1 METLASLL
9 HVTPATAWMVVKVI
23 LAFGLV
29 MGIAPPLTWAERRG
43 SAMIQDRIGPNRAA
57 LFGKI
62 RIIGLVQALAD
73 GVKFFFK
80 EDQVPPHANKRLFW
94 LGPLL
99 AFVPAMLGF
108 VVIPLGRSFVSGG
121 ATYHFSLLDPGNG
134 MGMLFPMAVAGMA
147 VYGVLVSAWSS
158 NNKWAILGGMRASA
172 QMVSYEIGLSMAV
185 IAVFMAVG
193 GYDPHQIVAFQEG
206 SHSFFGIPLPNW
218 MVFRQPLGFLVFFVC
233 MFAETNRLP
242 FDFAEGESEI
252 VAGFHIEYGS
262 MKFALMGLAEY
273 GHILGASA
281 LITTMYFG
289 GWTLPYVGNHSQI
302 PVLVTFLAFLT
313 KVLIFS
319 FIFIWIRWTLP
330 RFRYDQL
337 MNLGWKKL
345 LPLSMANLLVIAYFM
360 RG

>member
-9 HVTPATAWMVVKVI
+9 HTSPATAWMAVKV
-23 LAFGLV
+23 LMAFGLI

-62 RIIGLVQALAD
+62 RILGLVQALAD
-73 GVKFFFK
+73 GLKFFFK
-80 EDQVPPHANKRLFW
+80 EDLVPPHTNKRLFW
-94 LGPLL
+94 LAPLL

-108 VVIPLGRSFVSGG
+108 AVIPMGRSFLSGG
-121 ATYHFSLLDPGNG
+121 TEYHLSLLDPGNG
-134 MGMLFPMAVAGMA
+134 MGMLFPMAVGAMA
-147 VYGVLVSAWSS
+147 VYGIMVAAWSS

-172 QMVSYEIGLSMAV
+172 QMVSYEVGLSMAV
-185 IAVFMAVG
+185 LCIFMVTG
-193 GYDPHQIVAFQEG
+193 GYDPHQIVAEQAHGWF
-206 SHSFFGIPLPNW
+206 IW
-218 MVFRQPLGFLVFFVC
+218 RQPLGFLVFFVC
-233 MFAETNRLP
+233 MFAEANRLP

-262 MKFALMGLAEY
+262 MKFALIGLAEY

-281 LITTMYFG
+281 LITTMYLG
-289 GWTLPYVGNHSQI
+289 GWRLPFIVDQTQI
-302 PVLVTFLAFLT
+302 PVIVTFLVFLI
-313 KVLIFS
+313 KVVSLCLV
-319 FIFIWIRWTLP
+319 FIWVRWTLP

-345 LPLSMANLLVIAYFM
+345 LPISMANLLYFAYRM

>member
-9 HVTPATAWMVVKVI
+9 HTSPATAWMAVKV
-23 LAFGLV
+23 LMAFGLI

-62 RIIGLVQALAD
+62 RILGLVQALAD
-73 GVKFFFK
+73 GLKFFFK
-80 EDQVPPHANKRLFW
+80 EDLVPPHANKRLFW
-94 LGPLL
+94 LAPAL

-108 VVIPLGRSFVSGG
+108 AVIPMGRSFLSGG
-121 ATYHFSLLDPGNG
+121 TEYHLSLLDPGNG
-134 MGMLFPMAVAGMA
+134 MGMLFPMAVGAMA
-147 VYGVLVSAWSS
+147 VYGILVAAWSS

-172 QMVSYEIGLSMAV
+172 QMVSYEVGLSMAV
-185 IAVFMAVG
+185 LCIFMVTG
-193 GYDPHQIVAFQEG
+193 GYDPHQIVAEQAHGWF
-206 SHSFFGIPLPNW
+206 IW
-218 MVFRQPLGFLVFFVC
+218 RQPLGFLVFFVC
-233 MFAETNRLP
+233 MFAEANRLP

-262 MKFALMGLAEY
+262 MKFALIGLAEY

-281 LITTMYFG
+281 LITTMYLG
-289 GWTLPYVGNHSQI
+289 GWRLPFIVDQTQI
-302 PVLVTFLAFLT
+302 PVIVTFLVFLT
-313 KVLIFS
+313 KVVSLCLV
-319 FIFIWIRWTLP
+319 FIWVRWTLP

-345 LPLSMANLLVIAYFM
+345 LPISMANLLYFAYRM